1 LLAYWVLLQALKLN
15 RRTVP
20 KSGLIV
26 GDSVIF

>member
-1 LLAYWVLLQALKLN
+1 MLLQALKLN
-15 RRTVP
+15 RRTVL